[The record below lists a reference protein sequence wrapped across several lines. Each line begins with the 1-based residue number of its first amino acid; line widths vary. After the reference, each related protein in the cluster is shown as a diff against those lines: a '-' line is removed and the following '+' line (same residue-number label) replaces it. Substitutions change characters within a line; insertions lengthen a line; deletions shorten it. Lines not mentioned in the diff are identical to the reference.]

1 IYAMKK
7 ILMFFLIL
15 SFTVSFAQNS
25 AVTQITYTHNFD
37 FGMPGHKISK
47 LLFTATE
54 SHYVDGIAIPGEPKE
69 GNAKIIRYEH
79 GKFKEIFSRHITD
92 NILTTKAKLHEKFY
106 LATEELPKINWEI
119 QHGKKATIMGMECTQ
134 AKGSFRGRSYTVW
147 FTPEIPVPFGPW
159 KLGGLPGLILE
170 ASDDLGGATFVA
182 DKIEKLQSIN
192 NFNFGFPDDPEKF
205 TAVSLRE
212 FITAEDSY
220 HAEVVDAIIAKMPK
234 GSKISNQKKMPRGG
248 LELKYEWEE

>member
-1 IYAMKK
+1 MKK

-15 SFTVSFAQNS
+15 SFTVGFAQNS
-25 AVTQITYTHNFD
+25 AVIQIMYTNNFN
-37 FGMPGHKISK
+37 FGMPVVEKSE
-47 LLFTATE
+47 LYFSSTE
-54 SHYVDGIAIPGEPKE
+54 SHYVRGIRIPGEQRT
-69 GNAKIIRYEH
+69 NTKIIRYEH
-79 GKFKEIFSRHITD
+79 GKFKRIFSSYVTD
-92 NILTTKAKLHEKFY
+92 KTLITKAKLHEKYY

-205 TAVSLRE
+205 TAVSLKE
-212 FITAEDSY
+212 FTIAEDEY
-220 HAEVVDAIIAKMPK
+220 RDEMFQQHLAK
-234 GSKISNQKKMPRGG
+234 IPRGSQIVDIKKADRSG

>member
-1 IYAMKK
+1 MKK
-7 ILMFFLIL
+7 YIYYLFFVIYF
-15 SFTVSFAQNS
+15 SGISQN
-25 AVTQITYTHNFD
+25 ATITRVTYANNVN
-37 FGMPGHKISK
+37 FGMPSTNVSE
-47 LLFTATE
+47 LYFSPAE
-54 SHYVDGIAIPGEPKE
+54 SHYVKGIGVPGEQRT
-69 GNAKIIRYEH
+69 NIKIIRYEH
-79 GKFKEIFSRHITD
+79 GKFKSIFSRYLTD
-92 NILTTKAKLHEKFY
+92 NTLTTKAKLSDAFY